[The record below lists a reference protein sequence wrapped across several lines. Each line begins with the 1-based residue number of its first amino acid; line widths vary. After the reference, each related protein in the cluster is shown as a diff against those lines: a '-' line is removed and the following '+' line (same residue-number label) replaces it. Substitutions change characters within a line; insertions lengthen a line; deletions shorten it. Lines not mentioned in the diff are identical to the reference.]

1 MSNRKVPTQ
10 RSVTAPAN
18 LFNEFLTR
26 AVKNGEL
33 SVEHRRV
40 LARQPDNEVF
50 VRKALVAM
58 QRLAPEAK
66 VVAASVELTSGYK
79 RHGRCNL
86 SDVAAQH
93 LRSIPELA
101 AYTGS
106 PEPGRRLPL
115 PSIGSSALFGLLH
128 AYSFQELSSSLS
140 AAPGF
145 GFGAASVAAGL
156 SGQADSLRP
165 RVKDA
170 VDSVYSQSFS
180 DVHAIALVAA
190 INGNDAAIEVLT
202 DVVRRRDAGGDF
214 TSFSLAPLSQDSLS
228 ALEILRHELS
238 TDKDFSQMSREQLWA
253 HSTWVA
259 SEGLGS
265 WLQKHGSSPRA
276 AAGVAAALETASY
289 VVASASA
296 SLQPS
301 VRNASAPRLN

>member
-33 SVEHRRV
+33 LVEHRRV

-66 VVAASVELTSGYK
+66 VRATSVELTAGYK
-79 RHGRCNL
+79 RHGRINL
-86 SDVAAQH
+86 ADVAAQY
-93 LRSIPELA
+93 LRSVPELA
-101 AYTGS
+101 SYTGA
-106 PEPGRRLPL
+106 PQPGRRLPR
-115 PSIGSSALFGLLH
+115 PSLNANALFSLLH
-128 AYSFQELSSSLS
+128 TYSFQELSGALP
-140 AAPGF
+140 AATGF
-145 GFGAASVAAGL
+145 GLGAASVAAGL
-156 SGQADSLRP
+156 SGQADRLRT
-165 RVKDA
+165 RVKEA
-170 VDSVYSQSFS
+170 ADSVYSQSFS

-190 INGNDAAIEVLT
+190 FNGNDVALEVLT

-214 TSFSLAPLSQDSLS
+214 SSFSLAPLSQDSLS

-238 TDKDFSQMSREQLWA
+238 TGKGFSVMSREGLWG

-259 SEGLGS
+259 SEGLGA
-265 WLQKHGSSPRA
+265 WLQKHGTSPRA
-276 AAGVAAALETASY
+276 AAGVSAALETASY

-296 SLQPS
+296 ALRPS
-301 VRNASAPRLN
+301 SRSAFAHRPF